1 MPKKPKKSSSPKPV
15 AATPSSSCCG
25 SRILPLVLAAGV
37 GFAAAYLFLRGCPL
51 SSGSCPIYSEAC
63 PVTSTL
69 QKVRVALEQENLP
82 EARRLAEKMGDQLRP
97 TMPDLADLAVKL
109 SSSQDLPGARAALQ
123 ALEKKMISDVSHPPR
138 K

>member
-1 MPKKPKKSSSPKPV
+1 MPKKPKKSSTPKPV
-15 AATPSSSCCG
+15 TTTSSSSCCG

-37 GFAAAYLFLRGCPL
+37 GFAAAYLYLRGCPF

-69 QKVRVALEQENLP
+69 QKIRVSLGQGNLP
-82 EARRLAEKMGDQLRP
+82 EARKLAEKMSDQLRP

-109 SSSQDLPGARAALQ
+109 SNSKDLAEARAALQ
-123 ALEKKMISDVSHPPR
+123 ALETKMISDVSHPPR